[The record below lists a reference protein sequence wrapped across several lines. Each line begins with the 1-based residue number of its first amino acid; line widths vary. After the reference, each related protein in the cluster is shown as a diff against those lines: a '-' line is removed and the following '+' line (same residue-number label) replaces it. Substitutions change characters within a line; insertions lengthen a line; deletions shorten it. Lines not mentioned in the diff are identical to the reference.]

1 MMDPVPALVLL
12 DPKRFELEAAK
23 FMALMLSC

>member
-1 MMDPVPALVLL
+1 MDPVPALVLL